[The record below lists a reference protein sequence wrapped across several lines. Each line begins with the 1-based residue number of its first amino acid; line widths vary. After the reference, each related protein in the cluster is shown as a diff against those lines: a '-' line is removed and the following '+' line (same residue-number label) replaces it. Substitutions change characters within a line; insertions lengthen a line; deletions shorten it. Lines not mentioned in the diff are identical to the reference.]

1 MKKRSFIFA
10 ILLCVFISIFI
21 FRPRSESSPVI
32 NNPSPDTSG
41 DSITTPSEDESN
53 IPSES
58 NADEEVEEE
67 EKEVD
72 LLEETSHIDDDGKV
86 IVDNTDDILVLVNKN
101 RNLPSDYVP
110 DDLVVPNVR
119 FTFEGFD
126 EKKQMRKEAAEA
138 LEELFK
144 AAEEEGIYLF
154 AVSGYRSY
162 NRQKYL
168 FDTRAARDGFE
179 EANKLTAY
187 PGQSE
192 HQTGLAMDVSCQSVG
207 FDLTQKFGQTVEGI
221 WLKENAH
228 KFGFIIRYQEDKV
241 DITGYSY
248 EPWHIRYVGKEAA
261 KEIYERNITLEEY
274 LGVHN

>member
-110 DDLVVPNVR
+110 DDLVFPNVR

-274 LGVHN
+274 LGA

>member
-274 LGVHN
+274 LGA

>member
-32 NNPSPDTSG
+32 NNPSPDTFG